1 MKLIIANLAMQ
12 PFFAKNFFFFFF
24 EKSVLSSQKISLT
37 NS

>member
-12 PFFAKNFFFFFF
+12 PFFAKNFFFFF